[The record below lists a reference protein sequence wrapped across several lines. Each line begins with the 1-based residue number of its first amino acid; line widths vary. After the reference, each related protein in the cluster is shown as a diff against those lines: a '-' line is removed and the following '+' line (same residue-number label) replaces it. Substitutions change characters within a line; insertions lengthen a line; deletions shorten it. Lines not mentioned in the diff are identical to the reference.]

1 MRLKEVGKKLQLIR
15 PVYIPEDR
23 RTREK
28 MIASVNAEAMQV
40 PFDVAPLLT
49 PEEIKQVNVA
59 LMKRYRAKVTKS
71 HLSSLKTDFR
81 AAAVLA
87 MDALI
92 RPEIVDALTPEE
104 ATDLWSIVEAM
115 QFTMERVK
123 LPRTNESTLTKSGV
137 DQRRGAGIKI
147 ARRHAK

>member
-28 MIASVNAEAMQV
+28 MIASVSSETIHV

-49 PEEIKQVNVA
+49 PEEIKQVEIA
-59 LMKRYRAKVTKS
+59 LMKRHRAKVTKS
-71 HLSSLKTDFR
+71 HLASLKKDFR
-81 AAAVLA
+81 AAAILA
-87 MDALI
+87 MDALS

-104 ATDLWSIVEAM
+104 ATDLWSIVEGM

-123 LPRTNESTLTKSGV
+123 LPRTK
-137 DQRRGAGIKI
+137 DR
-147 ARRHAK
+147 

>member
-1 MRLKEVGKKLQLIR
+1 MRLKQVGKKLQLIR

-59 LMKRYRAKVTKS
+59 LMKRYRANVTKS
-71 HLSSLKTDFR
+71 HLASLKADFR
-81 AAAVLA
+81 VAAVLA
-87 MDALI
+87 MDALR
-92 RPEIVDALTPEE
+92 RPEIVDALTLEE
-104 ATDLWSIVEAM
+104 ATDLWSIVEGL

-123 LPRTNESTLTKSGV
+123 LPRME
-137 DQRRGAGIKI
+137 DR
-147 ARRHAK
+147 